1 MINVNKESVNL
12 EGSAVTLLSEWSLLT
27 DKLYTLIS
35 DEIEV
40 SAEVLLRANVEI
52 VISVINSKK
61 DNSND

>member
-1 MINVNKESVNL
+1 MINVNKESVKL
-12 EGSAVTLLSEWSLLT
+12 EGSAVTLLAEWSLLT

-40 SAEVLLRANVEI
+40 SAERLLRANVEI
-52 VISVINSKK
+52 VISAINLKK

>member
-1 MINVNKESVNL
+1 MINVNKESVKL
-12 EGSAVTLLSEWSLLT
+12 EGSVVTLLAEWSLLT

-40 SAEVLLRANVEI
+40 SAEVLLRTNIEI
-52 VISVINSKK
+52 IISAINSKK

>member
-1 MINVNKESVNL
+1 MINVNKESVKL
-12 EGSAVTLLSEWSLLT
+12 EGSAVTLLAEWSLLT

-52 VISVINSKK
+52 VISAINLKK

>member
-1 MINVNKESVNL
+1 MINVNKESVKL

-40 SAEVLLRANVEI
+40 SAKVLLRANVEI
-52 VISVINSKK
+52 VINVIDSKK

>member
-1 MINVNKESVNL
+1 MINVNKESVKL

-40 SAEVLLRANVEI
+40 STEELLRTNVEL

>member
-1 MINVNKESVNL
+1 MINVNKESIKL
-12 EGSAVTLLSEWSLLT
+12 EGSAVTLLAEWSILT

-40 SAEVLLRANVEI
+40 SAEVLFRANVEI
-52 VISVINSKK
+52 VISAINLKK

>member
-1 MINVNKESVNL
+1 MINVNKESVKL
-12 EGSAVTLLSEWSLLT
+12 EGSAVTLLAEWSHLT

-35 DEIEV
+35 DEIQV
-40 SAEVLLRANVEI
+40 SAVVLLRANVEF

>member
-1 MINVNKESVNL
+1 MINVNKESVKL
-12 EGSAVTLLSEWSLLT
+12 EGSVVTLLAEWSLLT

-40 SAEVLLRANVEI
+40 SAEGLLRANIEI
-52 VISVINSKK
+52 IISVINSKK

>member
-1 MINVNKESVNL
+1 MINVNKESIKL
-12 EGSAVTLLSEWSLLT
+12 EGSTVTLLSEWSLLT

-40 SAEVLLRANVEI
+40 STEELLRANVEL
-52 VISVINSKK
+52 VISVINLRK

>member
-1 MINVNKESVNL
+1 MINVNKESVKL

-27 DKLYTLIS
+27 DKLYTSIS

-40 SAEVLLRANVEI
+40 STEELLRENVEL
-52 VISVINSKK
+52 VISVINLKK

>member
-1 MINVNKESVNL
+1 MINVNKESVKL
-12 EGSAVTLLSEWSLLT
+12 QGSAVTLLAEWSLLT

-40 SAEVLLRANVEI
+40 SIEELLRANVEL

-61 DNSND
+61 ENSND

>member
-1 MINVNKESVNL
+1 MINVDKESVKF
-12 EGSAVTLLSEWSLLT
+12 EGSIVILLAEWSLLT

-52 VISVINSKK
+52 VISAINLKK

>member
-1 MINVNKESVNL
+1 MINVNKGNVKL
-12 EGSAVTLLSEWSLLT
+12 EGSVVTLLSEWSLLT

-40 SAEVLLRANVEI
+40 SAEELLRANVEL
-52 VISVINSKK
+52 VISVINLKK

>member
-1 MINVNKESVNL
+1 MINVNRESVKL

-40 SAEVLLRANVEI
+40 SAERLLRENVEI

>member
-1 MINVNKESVNL
+1 MINVNKGSVKL
-12 EGSAVTLLSEWSLLT
+12 EGSAVTLLAEWSLLT

-40 SAEVLLRANVEI
+40 SAEELLRANVEF

>member
-1 MINVNKESVNL
+1 MININKESVRL
-12 EGSAVTLLSEWSLLT
+12 EGSEVTLLAEWSLLT

-40 SAEVLLRANVEI
+40 SAEALLRANVEI
-52 VISVINSKK
+52 VISVINFKK

>member
-1 MINVNKESVNL
+1 MINVNKESVKL

-40 SAEVLLRANVEI
+40 STEELLRANVEL
-52 VISVINSKK
+52 VISVINLKK
-61 DNSND
+61 GNSND

>member
-1 MINVNKESVNL
+1 MINVNKESVKL
-12 EGSAVTLLSEWSLLT
+12 EGSAITLLAEWSLLT

-40 SAEVLLRANVEI
+40 SAEVLLRENVEI
-52 VISVINSKK
+52 IISVINLKK

>member
-1 MINVNKESVNL
+1 MININKESVRL
-12 EGSAVTLLSEWSLLT
+12 EGSEVTLLAEWSLLT

>member
-1 MINVNKESVNL
+1 MINVNKESVKL
-12 EGSAVTLLSEWSLLT
+12 EGSAVTLLAEWSLLT

-40 SAEVLLRANVEI
+40 STEGLLRANVEI

>member
-1 MINVNKESVNL
+1 MINVNKESIKL

-40 SAEVLLRANVEI
+40 STDELLRANVEL
-52 VISVINSKK
+52 VISVINLRK

>member
-1 MINVNKESVNL
+1 MINVNKESVKL
-12 EGSAVTLLSEWSLLT
+12 EGSKVTLLAEWSLLT

-40 SAEVLLRANVEI
+40 SAEELLRANVEI
-52 VISVINSKK
+52 VISVINLKK

>member
-1 MINVNKESVNL
+1 MINVNKESVKL
-12 EGSAVTLLSEWSLLT
+12 EGSAVTLLAEWSLLT

>member
-1 MINVNKESVNL
+1 MINLNKESVKL

-40 SAEVLLRANVEI
+40 STEELLRANVEL
-52 VISVINSKK
+52 VISVINLKK

>member
-1 MINVNKESVNL
+1 MINVNKESVKL
-12 EGSAVTLLSEWSLLT
+12 EGSAVTLLSEWSLLR

-40 SAEVLLRANVEI
+40 STEGLLRANVEI

>member
-1 MINVNKESVNL
+1 MINVNKESVKL

-40 SAEVLLRANVEI
+40 STEELLRANVEI
-52 VISVINSKK
+52 VISVINLKK